1 TDRAAK
7 DGSTF
12 VDSSYTH
19 ADNPAADD
27 LPAEGF
33 ITVGPVQPGETVR
46 VVIEVRAAQY
56 SFGAVDHPDVRGWV
70 KHIGNYY
77 GEQNGWNDDVEVNL
91 AGELL
96 RDYAQLDVFARDE
109 WQFDGPDGEDVEGWT
124 TGGGVSDLAINLTD
138 HALAMKASGTD
149 PKVVA
154 PGWTSIDA

>member
-1 TDRAAK
+1 
-7 DGSTF
+7 
-12 VDSSYTH
+12 
-19 ADNPAADD
+19 
-27 LPAEGF
+27 
-33 ITVGPVQPGETVR
+33 
-46 VVIEVRAAQY
+46 
-56 SFGAVDHPDVRGWV
+56 
-70 KHIGNYY
+70 
-77 GEQNGWNDDVEVNL
+77 VEVNL

-154 PGWTSIDA
+154 PGWTSIDADALDTIVLRARQHAGAREAQIFWAREGEGFDEARSVKFTHPGGGEWAVLELDMGAHPEWSGTITQLRLDPWNGGPFEAAEAW